1 MAQQPPDNYAFP
13 PVTELLSI
21 DSTNNYALAQLR
33 SSNLTERQ
41 ENFCHGSAVFAHEQF
56 AGKGQRG
63 RDWLSKTGENI
74 HLSIIIE
81 PKALNLQHQFGLIA
95 LVALAVRSFFDKYAQ
110 SDILIK
116 WPNDIYFQDRKAG
129 GILIENIIN
138 GQLWKWAVVGVGL
151 NINQVQFLGDIE
163 SKAVSL
169 KQITGKTFDCFQL
182 AQELRDTIMKQYA
195 MLENGQMSEQ
205 EILRQYNNFLY
216 KKNQNCRFE
225 KDGTFF
231 EAIVKE
237 VLPNGRICLL
247 TDIELQFD
255 FGEVNW
261 VIQ

>member
-1 MAQQPPDNYAFP
+1 MAQQLSDNSPLP
-13 PVTELLSI
+13 PVIELLSVN
-21 DSTNNYALAQLR
+21 STNKYALNLLR
-33 SSNLTERQ
+33 NPNLTERQ
-41 ENFCHGSAVFAHEQF
+41 TQLTHGSAIFAHEQF

-63 RDWLSKTGENI
+63 KNWYSNTGENI
-74 HLSIIIE
+74 HLSVILA
-81 PKALNLQHQFGLIA
+81 PNALNLQNQFVLIA
-95 LVALAVRSFFDKYAQ
+95 ITALAVRLFLDKFSQ
-110 SDILIK
+110 SNILIK